1 MFYCKDCME
10 YFFSVEI
17 LRHDTSDRPVIVNKQ
32 KIDYCP
38 FCGGE
43 VEICGYEKRTIQ
55 ENR

>member
-17 LRHDTSDRPVIVNKQ
+17 LRHDTSDHPVIVKKQ